1 MTALDARPA
10 TAALSERG
18 GRPPRTPAKAA
29 LALHYTLYS
38 TLLTAK
44 QFSFGIFSIALPVIL
59 YVIFTQTYGDAGGP
73 DGINWAAM
81 IMVSMAAYGSLG
93 AAMSG
98 GAQLALER
106 RSGWFRQLNITAL
119 PAQIFL
125 LAKSA
130 VIMVVVLPALIL
142 VFVAGFVVGGVR
154 APATAWLACL
164 ALMWLA
170 LLPMTILGVAIGLW
184 AGADVVPGVTTLVL
198 LMLSALGGLWFP
210 VQIMPDVMQT
220 IAKTLPSYWLAELG
234 RWPFLPGTGFPWAG
248 IAVLLGWSIGLTVL
262 GALGYRRATANST
275 R

>member
-1 MTALDARPA
+1 
-10 TAALSERG
+10 
-18 GRPPRTPAKAA
+18 
-29 LALHYTLYS
+29 
-38 TLLTAK
+38 
-44 QFSFGIFSIALPVIL
+44 
-59 YVIFTQTYGDAGGP
+59 
-73 DGINWAAM
+73 M
-81 IMVSMAAYGSLG
+81 IKSPMAAYGSLG

-98 GAQLALER
+98 GASWRWNGGRAG
-106 RSGWFRQLNITAL
+106 SGNEHHR
-119 PAQIFL
+119 PAGADFPV
-125 LAKSA
+125 AKSA
-130 VIMVVVLPALIL
+130 VIMLVVLPALIL

-184 AGADVVPGVTTLVL
+184 AGADAVPGVTTLVL

-220 IAKTLPSYWLAELG
+220 IAKALRRRTGSPSWDAGRSCQALASRG
-234 RWPFLPGTGFPWAG
+234 AG
-248 IAVLLGWSIGLTVL
+248 IVVLLGWSIGLSVL

>member
-1 MTALDARPA
+1 
-10 TAALSERG
+10 
-18 GRPPRTPAKAA
+18 
-29 LALHYTLYS
+29 
-38 TLLTAK
+38 
-44 QFSFGIFSIALPVIL
+44 
-59 YVIFTQTYGDAGGP
+59 
-73 DGINWAAM
+73 M

-106 RSGWFRQLNITAL
+106 RSGWFRQLSITAL
-119 PAQIFL
+119 PPQIFL
-125 LAKSA
+125 LAKAA

-170 LLPMTILGVAIGLW
+170 LLPMTILGVVIGLW
-184 AGADVVPGVTTLVL
+184 VKARRRAGVTTLGAAHAVH
-198 LMLSALGGLWFP
+198 ARRP
-210 VQIMPDVMQT
+210 VVPGADHARASCRPSPQ
-220 IAKTLPSYWLAELG
+220 TLPSYWLAELG
-234 RWPFLPGTGFPWAG
+234 RWPFLPGTGFPWTG